1 MMTRTHRLGKTA
13 RNRSDSKLITRLGC
27 MATAATMMLG
37 AGAAIA
43 QPADFTPFEVEYEV
57 GNNMIS
63 AGSATLQ
70 LARQGD
76 EWIYSLKTTPT
87 GVFKLT
93 GKGKIQ
99 EVSVFSVS
107 DSAGKLNLK
116 PQKYTYRQ
124 DSEARRSVDAW
135 FDWNQNQLTYKRRGE
150 EFTEDF
156 SDPVLDRLSVTLTV
170 IDELKKN
177 NFQQAKLQVFDNGRV
192 KTMLFSNEGT
202 ETVETRMG
210 PLKTVRVRS
219 NAEGGGTR
227 HTTTWFAPELDFVPV
242 KIEQYKRDKLV
253 ARLTLTRLRNRI
265 TEGGGAEAYKA
276 K

>member
-1 MMTRTHRLGKTA
+1 MMKTPSML
-13 RNRSDSKLITRLGC
+13 NRSAKTLINHL
-27 MATAATMMLG
+27 ALAAML
-37 AGAAIA
+37 AAIPNLGFA

-70 LARQGD
+70 LAKQGD
-76 EWIYSLKTTPT
+76 EWVYSLKTTPT

-107 DSAGKLNLK
+107 DSSDKLTLK
-116 PQKYTYRQ
+116 PQTYTYRQ

-135 FDWNQNQLTYKRRGE
+135 FDWNENQLTYKRRGE
-150 EFTEDF
+150 EFTEAF

-170 IDELKKN
+170 MDELKKN
-177 NFQQAKLQVFDNGRV
+177 SFEKAQLQVFDNGRV
-192 KTMLFSNEGT
+192 KTMSFENEGK

-210 PLKTVRVRS
+210 PLETVRVRS
-219 NAEGGGTR
+219 KAMGGATR
-227 HTTTWFAPELDFVPV
+227 HTTTWFAPALDYVPV

-265 TEGGGAEAYKA
+265 TEGGGAPEYKT

>member
-1 MMTRTHRLGKTA
+1 MIIPSML
-13 RNRSDSKLITRLGC
+13 NRSAKTLINHL
-27 MATAATMMLG
+27 AIAAALAVIPTFAL
-37 AGAAIA
+37 A
-43 QPADFTPFEVEYEV
+43 QPADFSPFEVEYEV

-70 LARQGD
+70 LAKQGD
-76 EWIYSLKTTPT
+76 EWVYSLKTTPT

-107 DSAGKLNLK
+107 NSSDKLQLQ
-116 PQKYTYRQ
+116 PQTYTYRQ

-135 FDWNQNQLTYKRRGE
+135 FDWNENQLTYKRRGE
-150 EFTEDF
+150 EFTEAF

-170 IDELKKN
+170 MDELKKN
-177 NFQQAKLQVFDNGRV
+177 SFEEAKLQVFDNGRV
-192 KTMLFSNEGT
+192 KTMLFANEGT
-202 ETVETRMG
+202 ETVDTRMG
-210 PLKTVRVRS
+210 PLETVRVRS
-219 NAEGGGTR
+219 KAMGGATR
-227 HTTTWFAPELDFVPV
+227 HTTTWFAPALDYVPV

-253 ARLTLTRLRNRI
+253 ARLTLTSLRNRV
-265 TEGGGAEAYKA
+265 TEGGGAAEYKNA

>member
-1 MMTRTHRLGKTA
+1 MKFPSML
-13 RNRSDSKLITRLGC
+13 NRSAKTLFNHVGFCTLTVTL
-27 MATAATMMLG
+27 AVVPNLAK
-37 AGAAIA
+37 A

-70 LARQGD
+70 LAKQGD
-76 EWIYSLKTTPT
+76 EWVYSLKTTPT

-107 DSAGKLNLK
+107 DTADRLQLK

-124 DSEARRSVDAW
+124 DKEARRSVDAW
-135 FDWNQNQLTYKRRGE
+135 FDENQLTYKRRGE
-150 EFTEDF
+150 EFTESF

-170 IDELKKN
+170 MDELKKN
-177 NFQQAKLQVFDNGRV
+177 NFDKAKLQVFDNGKV
-192 KTMLFSNEGT
+192 KTMLFANEGT

-210 PLKTVRVRS
+210 PLQTVRVRS
-219 NAEGGGTR
+219 NAVGGATR
-227 HTTTWFAPELDFVPV
+227 HTITWFAPELDYVPV
-242 KIEQYKRDKLV
+242 KIEQFKRDKLV
-253 ARLTLTRLRNRI
+253 ARLTLTRLSNRI
-265 TEGGGAEAYKA
+265 TESGGAAEYNK